1 MTNDK
6 DKAAETG
13 GAEDVAGQATEGI
26 LGPNPF
32 IGLRPQDILGTVG
45 NIGGQAVKQP
55 MLVLEQEAALARD
68 LVSLLTDALSPTN
81 TLLGNPAALKRVI
94 DSGGGSLLEGIKN
107 LLTDLT
113 ANQGMPAQVHR
124 SACQLGENLAV

>member
-13 GAEDVAGQATEGI
+13 GAEDVAAQATEGI

-45 NIGGQAVKQP
+45 NIGGQAIKQP

-68 LVSLLTDALSPTN
+68 LISVLSGN
-81 TLLGNPAALKRVI
+81 ADISAIARRQTLLGFGVERQPVLPHVPAGLFGMGQRSQQLCREI
-94 DSGGGSLLEGIKN
+94 RSG
-107 LLTDLT
+107 
-113 ANQGMPAQVHR
+113 
-124 SACQLGENLAV
+124 